1 MAETASLLRDTSTRR
16 PRPHKRAKMM
26 TPPVPPLSPSPH
38 GQQLR
43 TSGQRRAKRR
53 HPPAHQETAL
63 PLCDLTPVNFD
74 LRPTSI
80 SDPRYIE
87 SQRSPASYYA
97 GRPGTEKPTKQV
109 AFASQSRTHGH
120 KRNATEM
127 ATSLGSPLLVESPVE
142 ALRSSGQLPLFP
154 TPADSLPSTSLRR
167 HSVHPTADPSYP
179 STTRWDE
186 ASAIRTV
193 PQRDTSPIS
202 AGSSATEN
210 SQVVSSNPRYAE
222 AQYGPLPR
230 VFSFILPRSSLPHR
244 QRLVQPLSSAQKSQL
259 RAIGALPFKRRLE
272 AEESKAV
279 TAREVKIRDAQKK
292 KAQTREQQRREAETR
307 EAQESTGIKREVQW
321 RRIPQACGEC
331 RTRKKR
337 VSSYR

>member
-1 MAETASLLRDTSTRR
+1 MAEPASLLPGTSSRR
-16 PRPHKRAKMM
+16 SRPHKRARM
-26 TPPVPPLSPSPH
+26 TTAPVPPLSPSPH
-38 GQQLR
+38 GEQLR
-43 TSGQRRAKRR
+43 TSGRRRAKQPY
-53 HPPAHQETAL
+53 PPAHQETAL
-63 PLCDLTPVNFD
+63 PLCDLTPVKFD
-74 LRPTSI
+74 LRPISM

-97 GRPGTEKPTKQV
+97 GSPRTEKSTKQ
-109 AFASQSRTHGH
+109 ATFASQSRTHGH

-142 ALRSSGQLPLFP
+142 ALRSLGQRPLLA
-154 TPADSLPSTSLRR
+154 TSADSLPSTSLRR
-167 HSVHPTADPSYP
+167 HSVHPTTGPCYP
-179 STTRWDE
+179 SPTRWDE

-202 AGSSATEN
+202 AGPSATEN

-244 QRLVQPLSSAQKSQL
+244 QRLGQPLSSSRKSQL

-279 TAREVKIRDAQKK
+279 RAREVKIREAQKK

-307 EAQESTGIKREVQW
+307 EAQESTGIKREVKW